1 VTTLAFHRAALLLT
15 GLVLSLA
22 APSLAAAQGFAVLA
36 SPPRFEGHAKPGETY
51 RNIVELTN
59 VADTGTRLNLKT
71 ADWTLD
77 AAGSAVFSEA
87 LAADSCRPWVGIE
100 ARELQLAA
108 RGKRRF
114 RFEVAVPADAPAGEC
129 RFALMVEGEPEASPG
144 AVPVMVSGRLGII
157 VYVAIGDAA
166 ARLALVETRR
176 AAIATAGGRDL
187 PVLAIRN
194 AGNAHGRLEGYLDG
208 VDAQGTRFTF
218 APSSLPILA
227 GETRDIVLTPVV
239 DDEGTPI
246 PAIRYPLTLK
256 GRLNSGAQRLVID
269 TTVGQ

>member
-1 VTTLAFHRAALLLT
+1 VTTFAFHRAALLLT
-15 GLVLSLA
+15 GLALSLA
-22 APSLAAAQGFAVLA
+22 VPSMAAAQGFAVLA
-36 SPPRFEGHAKPGETY
+36 SPPRFEGTAKAGETY

-59 VADTGTRLNLKT
+59 VADTGTRLNVKT

-77 AAGSAVFSEA
+77 AAGRAVFSEV

-144 AVPVMVSGRLGII
+144 AVPVMVSGRLGIV

-166 ARLALVETRR
+166 ARLALVETRH
-176 AAIATAGGRDL
+176 APAQGQDL
-187 PVLAIRN
+187 PVLSIRN

-208 VDAQGTRFTF
+208 VDAQGSRFTF

-239 DDEGTPI
+239 DDEGTPV
-246 PAIRYPLTLK
+246 PAIRYPLTLE
-256 GRLNSGAQRLVID
+256 GRLDSGAQRLGID